1 MCVSQIF
8 PSFNSFYLSQVFICF
23 ILFFRSFDPY
33 LGVTAHYISKHWSME
48 KLLVHCGPAPGKHT
62 AVLIAEKL
70 DNVLKSLSLEP
81 DMFTAMTTDN
91 AANMLNAVS
100 KESKNITQGL
110 GCLDH
115 LLQLVINKAID
126 KVPAIKSA
134 VQNFRKLATST
145 HKSSLALQR
154 IKKACGDLDRS
165 ADGPKGRYN

>member
-1 MCVSQIF
+1 M
-8 PSFNSFYLSQVFICF
+8 
-23 ILFFRSFDPY
+23 LFWVLLY
-33 LGVTAHYISKHWSME
+33 IGLG
-48 KLLVHCGPAPGKHT
+48 
-62 AVLIAEKL
+62 
-70 DNVLKSLSLEP
+70 
-81 DMFTAMTTDN
+81 
-91 AANMLNAVS
+91 AANMLNAVN

-165 ADGPKGRYN
+165 ADGPKGR